1 MKQEYHILNKER
13 DTSLTAYLSEKP
25 DTGPLPAVLIIPGGG
40 YRVFSDVEAEP
51 PALAFQNVGFHA
63 FVLRYTVGERCHW
76 PLPLEDYESA
86 MKLIIDNAD
95 TWHIDLNRLVVSGFS
110 AGGHLAACAITLSEF
125 RPAAAILTYP
135 VILPDAVDSCLSDAP
150 YPGEHVTDQTCP
162 CFLIAARDDDMVD
175 IRNTIA
181 MQQILA
187 EHNVP
192 FESHIYSIGG
202 HAFAIGEI
210 SPMGHELTPRLK
222 NWFAECVGWLH
233 ETLNM

>member
-1 MKQEYHILNKER
+1 
-13 DTSLTAYLSEKP
+13 
-25 DTGPLPAVLIIPGGG
+25 
-40 YRVFSDVEAEP
+40 
-51 PALAFQNVGFHA
+51 
-63 FVLRYTVGERCHW
+63 
-76 PLPLEDYESA
+76 
-86 MKLIIDNAD
+86 
-95 TWHIDLNRLVVSGFS
+95 
-110 AGGHLAACAITLSEF
+110 
-125 RPAAAILTYP
+125 
-135 VILPDAVDSCLSDAP
+135 
-150 YPGEHVTDQTCP
+150 
-162 CFLIAARDDDMVD
+162 
-175 IRNTIA
+175 